1 MGERLLAISPFSDT
15 GWIALQYGPL
25 APTIDAWLTADREY
39 FAFLSTHLMN
49 IPEAEQKQRLR
60 IFLDASRAL
69 IVGAK
74 GYLFHE

>member
-1 MGERLLAISPFSDT
+1 MRNWFFAAQQSRPREAAAMGERLLAISPFSDT

-49 IPEAEQKQRLR
+49 IPEAEQK
-60 IFLDASRAL
+60 
-69 IVGAK
+69 
-74 GYLFHE
+74 